1 MPSKTGSRATPDKNV
16 EGDWKWDDGPEGG
29 MSFWLGDSTG
39 DLVAPFVF
47 AGWGSGEPNDA
58 GGEDY
63 AHLQGF
69 FGWNDLPNFSKTP
82 RQGYFVEYG
91 GDVVEVPEPGTLALF
106 AVGLVSLGFMRRR
119 WAVS

>member
-1 MPSKTGSRATPDKNV
+1 
-16 EGDWKWDDGPEGG
+16 

-47 AGWGSGEPNDA
+47 AGWGSIAGGGDGNEPNDS

-69 FGWNDLPNFSKTP
+69 FGWNDLPNIERTP
-82 RQGYFVEYG
+82 RRGYFVEYG
-91 GDVVEVPEPGTLALF
+91 SNLVSVPEPSTLSLF
-106 AVGLVSLGFMRRR
+106 ATGLAGLGFMGWRRR
-119 WAVS
+119 KRVQLKAA